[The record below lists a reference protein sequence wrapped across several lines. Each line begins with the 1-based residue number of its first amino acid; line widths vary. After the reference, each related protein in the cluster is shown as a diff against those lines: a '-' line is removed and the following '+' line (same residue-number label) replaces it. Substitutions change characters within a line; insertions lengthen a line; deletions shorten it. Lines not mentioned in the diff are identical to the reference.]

1 MPQQGFFSDGAPMK
15 RVIEAA
21 LAVYRVTERIPASDP
36 LWRMLRE
43 ETLKTTQSIGVF
55 FVSPSEENKTDA
67 GGHIEM
73 LCGYFFVAQQQNWVD
88 AENFEVLAKEYRDI
102 YSELAEPTQKYLIG
116 ENQKKGA
123 FSKKDAESKLFPAT
137 KTPPIYSEPFS
148 PEDFRIEGLVE
159 STRGEP
165 FSPEDFRIKGHVES
179 ISAEA
184 PAAVHNSHL
193 GDRQQKIIAY
203 LQNRDDTTAF
213 GDIAALFTSISKRT
227 VRRDLDFLVRN
238 GMLIRQGVTNASRYR
253 VIRTV

>member
-1 MPQQGFFSDGAPMK
+1 MPQQGFFNDGAPMK

-55 FVSPSEENKTDA
+55 FVSRREENKTDA

-123 FSKKDAESKLFPAT
+123 FSKKDAESKFFPAT

-148 PEDFRIEGLVE
+148 PEDFRIEG
-159 STRGEP
+159 P
-165 FSPEDFRIKGHVES
+165 VES
-179 ISAEA
+179 ISTEA
-184 PAAVHNSHL
+184 PTAVHNRHL
-193 GDRQQKIIAY
+193 GSRQQKIIAY
-203 LQNRDDTTAF
+203 LQNRGDTTAF